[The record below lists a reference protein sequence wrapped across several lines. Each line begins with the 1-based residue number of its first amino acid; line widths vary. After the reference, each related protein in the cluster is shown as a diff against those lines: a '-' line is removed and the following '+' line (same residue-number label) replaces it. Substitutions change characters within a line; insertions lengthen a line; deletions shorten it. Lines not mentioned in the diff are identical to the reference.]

1 MPAILHANEMLKR
14 KFCKYLEEVKG
25 FSRGSIE
32 SYEGAIWLWQNFTEN
47 KSFFLFKADDVTRF
61 KDWIKSKK
69 KANQQQVSLSY
80 CYDML
85 RYLRVFFGWVADQK
99 GGRLKIKRTDIE
111 YLRLTKKENQ
121 IVLNPKSI
129 SCPSMQEVREVIE
142 SIDSNTEVGMRDR
155 ALLSLALL
163 TGARIKALSTL
174 TVQCFDEKNF
184 TLYQDPKLGVET
196 KFSKRIV
203 SVLLPLS
210 YTEPLDYFIKWVR
223 YLKEQKNF
231 EPADPLFPATKIM
244 PEGSNLIG
252 YHSDGDVSN
261 RKWNTTGPARKIF
274 ETRFNDAGKPY
285 YNPHSFRHLLV
296 QEIMKMPLT
305 EEEKKAVSQN
315 FGHEHVGTTFG
326 SYGYGAVSE
335 ERQSEL
341 LKGLNKEKSGTDPVS
356 SLSEKDL
363 ANLKGLLSLIE
374 KAKQS

>member
-1 MPAILHANEMLKR
+1 MLLHANEMLKR

-25 FSRGSIE
+25 FSTASIE

-47 KSFFLFKADDVTRF
+47 KSFFLFKAEDVTRF
-61 KDWIKSKK
+61 KDWIKTKK
-69 KANQQQVSLSY
+69 KSNQQQVSLSY

-85 RYLRVFFGWVADQK
+85 RYLRVFFIWIADQK
-99 GGRLKIKRTDIE
+99 GGRSKIKKTDIE

-129 SCPSMQEVREVIE
+129 SCPSVEEVRQVIE
-142 SIDSNTEVGMRDR
+142 SIDVKTEVGMRDR

-163 TGARIKALSTL
+163 TGARVKALSTL
-174 TVQCFDEKNF
+174 TLQCFDEKSL

-203 SVLLPLS
+203 SILLPLS
-210 YTEPLDYFIKWVR
+210 YKELLDYFVRWVR
-223 YLKEQKNF
+223 YLREEKNF
-231 EPADPLFPATKIM
+231 EPADPLFPATKTV
-244 PEGSNLIG
+244 PEGSGNLLG
-252 YHSDGDVSN
+252 YYSDGDVSK
-261 RKWNTTGPARKIF
+261 RKWCTTGPARKIF
-274 ETRFNDAGKPY
+274 ETRFIDAGIRY

-305 EEEKKAVSQN
+305 EEEKKAISQN

-326 SYGYGAVSE
+326 SYGYGAISE

-341 LKGLNKEKSGTDPVS
+341 LKSLDREKSVGNPVYSFTETD
-356 SLSEKDL
+356 L
-363 ANLKGLLSLIE
+363 LKLIE
-374 KAKQS
+374 KVKKT